1 MENRVL
7 EVLLGITSHPAAS
20 TDSGGLLLQDRWSMD
35 LLYISPEF
43 PPNYAHFIEHL
54 HSLGV
59 RVWGLGE
66 AEFYFMPASLRSALT
81 WYVRTDLN
89 NVDAVQHALDELL
102 MQKKACGHP
111 GIFDL
116 VESHNEQW
124 LTLEGMINEKYD
136 IDGIKKQDLPR
147 LKKKSIM
154 KQLFEDC
161 GLPVARGERTAD
173 INRTLDL
180 ADTLGYPL
188 ILKPDEGVGA
198 GGIYRVENKSQLKS
212 HLSHIAEDYLIEE
225 FIDGDIVTYD
235 GLTDYDG
242 NVVFENSLIY
252 GAGVL
257 DYVLGKDTFFYVR
270 RHIPDELRAAGQTLV
285 PHFDIR
291 RKFFHF
297 EFFKMGETY
306 MPIEINCRPPG
317 GAILDMMN
325 YSIDDD
331 LYRAY
336 AQMIV
341 KGRTSI
347 QSQKKYYCCYIGRKD
362 KRYVHSHA
370 EILSTFGHCLV
381 EHDLNPSVFQQ
392 AMGTERYIFRSPNE
406 TEIFDMADFV
416 LKKHLNLG

>member
-1 MENRVL
+1 
-7 EVLLGITSHPAAS
+7 
-20 TDSGGLLLQDRWSMD
+20 MD

-54 HSLGV
+54 DSLGV

-66 AEFYFMPASLRSALT
+66 ADFYFMPASLRSALT
-81 WYVRTDLN
+81 WYVRADLN
-89 NVDAVQHALDELL
+89 NVEAVQRGLDQLL
-102 MQKKACGHP
+102 AQKKAFGLAEK
-111 GIFDL
+111 FDL

-124 LTLEGMINEKYD
+124 LTLEGLINEKYG

-154 KQLFEDC
+154 KQIFEHC
-161 GLPVARGERTAD
+161 GMPVARGERIID
-173 INRTLDL
+173 IDRSLDL
-180 ADTLGYPL
+180 AETLGYPL

-198 GGIYRVENKSQLKS
+198 GGIYKVENKNQLKS
-212 HLSHIAEDYLIEE
+212 HLSAIDEDYLIEE
-225 FIDGDIVTYD
+225 FIDGSIVTYD
-235 GLTDYDG
+235 GLTDYNG

-252 GAGVL
+252 GDGVL
-257 DYVLGKDTFFYVR
+257 EYVLGKDTFFYVNR
-270 RHIPDELRAAGQTLV
+270 YIPDELRATGQKLV
-285 PHFDIR
+285 PLFNIR

-297 EFFKMGETY
+297 EFFNINDTY

-317 GAILDMMN
+317 GSILDMMN

-341 KGRTSI
+341 KGRTSFE
-347 QSQKKYYCCYIGRKD
+347 SQKKYYCCYIGRKD
-362 KRYVHSHA
+362 KQYVHRHD
-370 EILSTFGHCLV
+370 EILSTFGNCLV
-381 EHDLNPSVFQQ
+381 EHDVNPPVFRQ

-406 TEIFDMADFV
+406 AEIYDMADFV
-416 LKKHLNLG
+416 LKKHN

>member
-1 MENRVL
+1 MN
-7 EVLLGITSHPAAS
+7 
-20 TDSGGLLLQDRWSMD
+20 

-54 HSLGV
+54 HSLDV
-59 RVWGLGE
+59 SVWGLGE
-66 AEFYFMPASLRSALT
+66 AEFYSMPASLRSALT

-89 NVDAVQHALDELL
+89 NDDAVQDALNELL
-102 MQKKACGHP
+102 VQKRACGYA
-111 GIFDL
+111 GSFDL

-124 LTLEGMINEKYD
+124 LALEGMINEKYG

-161 GLPVARGERTAD
+161 GLPVARGQRIAD
-173 INRTLDL
+173 INRALDL

-225 FIDGDIVTYD
+225 FIEGDIVTYD

-252 GAGVL
+252 GDGVL
-257 DYVLGKDTFFYVR
+257 EYVLGKDTFFYVR
-270 RHIPDELRAAGQTLV
+270 RHIPDELREAGQKLV
-285 PHFDIR
+285 PLFDIR

-297 EFFKMGETY
+297 EFFNIGETY

-336 AQMIV
+336 AQMIAE
-341 KGRTSI
+341 GRTSV
-347 QSQKKYYCCYIGRKD
+347 QPQKKYYCCYIGRKD
-362 KRYVHSHA
+362 KRYLNSHD
-370 EILSTFGHCLV
+370 EILATFGHCLV
-381 EHDLNPSVFQQ
+381 EHNLNPSIFQQ

-406 TEIFDMADFV
+406 ADIFNMADFV
-416 LKKHLNLG
+416 LKKHNQDP

>member
-1 MENRVL
+1 
-7 EVLLGITSHPAAS
+7 
-20 TDSGGLLLQDRWSMD
+20 MD

-270 RHIPDELRAAGQTLV
+270 RHIPDELSAAGQTLV

-362 KRYVHSHA
+362 KRYSHA

-392 AMGTERYIFRSPNE
+392 AMGTERYIFRSPKE

-416 LKKHLNLG
+416 LKKHLNPD

>member
-1 MENRVL
+1 
-7 EVLLGITSHPAAS
+7 
-20 TDSGGLLLQDRWSMD
+20 MD

-43 PPNYAHFIEHL
+43 PPNYAHFIENL
-54 HSLGV
+54 NSLGV
-59 RVWGLGE
+59 SVWGLGE
-66 AEFYFMPASLRSALT
+66 TDFYFMPASLRSALT
-81 WYVRTDLN
+81 WYVQTDLN
-89 NVDAVQHALDELL
+89 NADAVQQALEELL
-102 MQKKACGHP
+102 VQKKASGHAKN
-111 GIFDL
+111 FDL

-124 LTLEGMINEKYD
+124 LTLEGMINEKYG
-136 IDGIKKQDLPR
+136 IDGIKQQDLLR

-154 KQLFEDC
+154 KQLFKDC
-161 GLPVARGERTAD
+161 GLAVARGERIAD
-173 INRTLDL
+173 INHALDL

-198 GGIYRVENKSQLKS
+198 GGIYRVENEDQLKS
-212 HLSHIAEDYLIEE
+212 YLSHLTEDYLIEE
-225 FIDGDIVTYD
+225 FIEGDIVTYD

-242 NVVFENSLIY
+242 KVVFENSLIY
-252 GAGVL
+252 GDGVL
-257 DYVLGKDTFFYVR
+257 EYVLGKDTFFYVS
-270 RHIPDELRAAGQTLV
+270 RHIPDELRAAGQKLV
-285 PHFDIR
+285 PIFDIR

-297 EFFKMGETY
+297 EFFKIGETY

-341 KGRTSI
+341 NGRASV
-347 QSQKKYYCCYIGRKD
+347 QPQKKYYCCYIGRKD

-370 EILSTFGHCLV
+370 DILSTFGHCLV

-392 AMGTERYIFRSPNE
+392 AMGSKRYILRSPDE
-406 TEIFDMADFV
+406 AEILDMADFV
-416 LKKHLNLG
+416 LKKHDQDP

>member
-102 MQKKACGHP
+102 MQKKACGHA

-161 GLPVARGERTAD
+161 GLPVARGERIAD

-270 RHIPDELRAAGQTLV
+270 RHIPDELSAAGQTLV

-392 AMGTERYIFRSPNE
+392 AMGTERYIFRSPKE

-416 LKKHLNLG
+416 LKKHLNPD

>member
-54 HSLGV
+54 HSLSV

-161 GLPVARGERTAD
+161 GLSVARGGRIAD
-173 INRTLDL
+173 INRSLDL

-252 GAGVL
+252 GDGVL
-257 DYVLGKDTFFYVR
+257 DYVLGKDTFFYVH
-270 RHIPDELRAAGQTLV
+270 RHIPDELRAAGQKLV
-285 PHFDIR
+285 PLFDIR

-362 KRYVHSHA
+362 KRYEHSHA

-416 LKKHLNLG
+416 LKKHNPYP